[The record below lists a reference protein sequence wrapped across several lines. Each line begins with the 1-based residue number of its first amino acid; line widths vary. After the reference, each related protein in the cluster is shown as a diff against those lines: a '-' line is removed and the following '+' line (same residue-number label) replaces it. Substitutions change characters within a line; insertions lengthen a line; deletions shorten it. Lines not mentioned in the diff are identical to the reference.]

1 MTSSRTPPLLY
12 PDFSSILNP
21 NSVWAIETKM
31 YDILT
36 AYLLT
41 PDSQPTPTASALC
54 SLSPTIRQ
62 DEDSAVKEHLESFLW
77 ELWDLIYRLAERI
90 PFTHPAHQKLADIIA
105 AIWVFGSEPGSS
117 FEAETMSCNPS
128 IMTQALS
135 ERLVQLHSD
144 SVLRPNGFDR
154 WESLNGLAARLTALG
169 LCARVSDAVI
179 AISKALE
186 RTGLSKGNGA
196 NEEVQLEAEM
206 RVMARYVALCG
217 GVVYNIVGDKS
228 FQGGNPW
235 RGERGVA
242 RQRWEF
248 WLEKLTDMLRNDG
261 LGDEIRRLAE
271 EALQGM
277 YRAEKEQ
284 GT

>member
-1 MTSSRTPPLLY
+1 MISSRTPPLLY
-12 PDFSSILNP
+12 PDFSSLLDR

-31 YDILT
+31 YSILT
-36 AYLLT
+36 AYLQT
-41 PDSQPTPTASALC
+41 PDSQPTPTASILC

-62 DEDSAVKEHLESFLW
+62 EEDST
-77 ELWDLIYRLAERI
+77 RI
-90 PFTHPAHQKLADIIA
+90 PFTHPAHQKLVDMIA
-105 AIWVFGSEPGSS
+105 AICVLGSEPGSS
-117 FEAETMSCNPS
+117 LRAENMPCNPG

-135 ERLVQLHSD
+135 ERLVKLHSN
-144 SVLRPNGFDR
+144 SVLKPNDFDR

-169 LCARVSDAVI
+169 LCTRVSDALI

-186 RTGLSKGNGA
+186 RAGLSKGNGV
-196 NEEVQLEAEM
+196 NGEVQLEAEM
-206 RVMARYVALCG
+206 RAMARYVVLCG
-217 GVVYNIVGDKS
+217 RAVYSVVGDKS

-242 RQRWEF
+242 KQRWEF
-248 WLEKLTDMLRNDG
+248 WLEKLTGMLRNNG

-271 EALQGM
+271 EAFQGM